1 MKTLVGRN
9 IDKLWLEYHRS
20 FVEYYKLSQNVIPH
34 SKNIL
39 DYSQSVYY
47 KMIFNYATRF
57 VINMQG

>member
-39 DYSQSVYY
+39 DYSQYTI
-47 KMIFNYATRF
+47 K
-57 VINMQG
+57 